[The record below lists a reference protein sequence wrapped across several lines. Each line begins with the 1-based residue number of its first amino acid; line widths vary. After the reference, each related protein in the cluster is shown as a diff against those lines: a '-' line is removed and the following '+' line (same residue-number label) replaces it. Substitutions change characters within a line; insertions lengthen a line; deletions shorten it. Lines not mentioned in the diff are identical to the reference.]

1 MYYNELD
8 ELLKL
13 TKMVEATSS
22 NSDTEEPE
30 EDLPATVRS
39 YDDFSGKATVMKTKH
54 GDDDEATED
63 KEETEEKPEEDS
75 DKKEEVVPGEDG
87 AEDEID
93 GVPQKRDD
101 NKAFGSS
108 GNPTFK
114 DKEGKPM
121 EFGPLFEEEPDTDAA
136 PVTGEVASL
145 PDDDTSIPNDDTPN
159 EECFGSIKKSFNR
172 SMKGGLHFCGE
183 SVERGMGHE
192 FVRKYMLECNCGGCC
207 CADNPY
213 KLGDVVNVE
222 GIPMLFVVKNT
233 DGNKI
238 TTAKPTACS
247 SDLCKC
253 RDGEWPEFT
262 FDPSE
267 LSKFGG
273 ASLDDADTIVTFNDR
288 NLRGFDGRTEDPDA
302 MNAAQEFARS
312 QTMDDIV
319 GRMDEILGT
328 YKDLSAGSDDS
339 FCYTGVSPKVVYKTP
354 FGDTTEQM
362 MTGGYKIKYGDLN

>member
-54 GDDDEATED
+54 GDEDEDEEKSED
-63 KEETEEKPEEDS
+63 KEEAGDKTEGDTEEKA
-75 DKKEEVVPGEDG
+75 EVEPGEDG

-114 DKEGKPM
+114 DKDGKPM
-121 EFGPLFEEEPDTDAA
+121 EFGPLFEEEPQ
-136 PVTGEVASL
+136 
-145 PDDDTSIPNDDTPN
+145 PNDDTAEP
-159 EECFGSIKKSFNR
+159 ECFGSIKKSFNR

-183 SVERGMGHE
+183 SVERGMGRD

-238 TTAKPTACS
+238 TAAKPTACS

-288 NLRGFDGRTEDPDA
+288 NLRGFDGRTEDPDP

-312 QTMDDIV
+312 QTMDDIA